1 MPTCARCGSPITFA
15 TTEAGKSMP
24 LDPEPADDGN
34 MVLLPYQSGEAPRVR
49 AIRDGEDVDPMV
61 RRMPHFATCSAG
73 RP

>member
-1 MPTCARCGSPITFA
+1 MPTCERCGATITFA
-15 TTEAGKSMP
+15 RTEAGKLMP

-34 MVLLPYQSGEAPRVR
+34 MVALAYESGQEPRVR
-49 AIRDGEDVDPMV
+49 ALRDGEDVDPIV